1 MGDEMANEW
10 LAGGEGGRLWHRRLM
25 KSGAFVFLRR
35 NFRVSFKQFLIHFCA
50 SNRHTGL
57 EPVAKK
63 RKEDQKFS
71 TQHLQWLYPIHY
83 FTHSTTLTITPQSL
97 HPLLVG
103 RPLVSSSH
111 AESLCFMIICRT
123 LRMFLRHSFVLGGEW
138 WCSAT
143 ACHACPAA
151 CPSHSIVFC
160 SRYDLIK
167 ALKSNVRFP
176 SEVEKIEE
184 QSAEKGDTL
193 WTTRRG

>member
-63 RKEDQKFS
+63 KEEDQKFS

-83 FTHSTTLTITPQSL
+83 FTHSTTHHHTPVSA
-97 HPLLVG
+97 
-103 RPLVSSSH
+103 SSSGRSPISVVLPRRKFMLYDNMSYV
-111 AESLCFMIICRT
+111 ANVPSSFIRFGWWMVMLCHCLPCLSCCMPI
-123 LRMFLRHSFVLGGEW
+123 
-138 WCSAT
+138 
-143 ACHACPAA
+143 P
-151 CPSHSIVFC
+151 
-160 SRYDLIK
+160 
-167 ALKSNVRFP
+167 
-176 SEVEKIEE
+176 
-184 QSAEKGDTL
+184 
-193 WTTRRG
+193 